1 MPFFL
6 FINLHT
12 TPGLFRIFLLHSP
25 QQKKG
30 VPMSGTQDLNSTAQ
44 ITVNTAHDGQS
55 GIGSDFQT
63 PAPEAEVEENEKE
76 LTPSQKEDALL
87 RGNST
92 GQMKREIEKLRKE
105 AAKYRTSSKAETQQ
119 KLEIKAK
126 ADEIQKELDALK
138 KEHRNLSLIQKLD
151 RAGCIKSE
159 LVAKDIPADI
169 VTAEDLETFI
179 EDYKENNKFLFKAQK
194 QNAGGTFKASG
205 IKNLTPS
212 QKMDAYIRA
221 ALGR

>member
-12 TPGLFRIFLLHSP
+12 TPGLFLHFFITQSAT
-25 QQKKG
+25 KKG

-44 ITVNTAHDGQS
+44 ITVNTAQDGQS
-55 GIGSDFQT
+55 GIGAIFKHRPRRPKSRKR
-63 PAPEAEVEENEKE
+63 KE
-76 LTPSQKEDALL
+76 LTPSQKMDALL

-126 ADEIQKELDALK
+126 ADENSK
-138 KEHRNLSLIQKLD
+138 
-151 RAGCIKSE
+151 RARCTEKRTS
-159 LVAKDIPADI
+159 
-169 VTAEDLETFI
+169 
-179 EDYKENNKFLFKAQK
+179 
-194 QNAGGTFKASG
+194 
-205 IKNLTPS
+205 
-212 QKMDAYIRA
+212 
-221 ALGR
+221 

>member
-1 MPFFL
+1 
-6 FINLHT
+6 
-12 TPGLFRIFLLHSP
+12 
-25 QQKKG
+25 
-30 VPMSGTQDLNSTAQ
+30 MSGTQDLNSTAQ
-44 ITVNTAHDGQS
+44 ITVNTAQDGQS

-76 LTPSQKEDALL
+76 LTPSQKMDALL

-159 LVAKDIPADI
+159 LVAK

>member
-44 ITVNTAHDGQS
+44 ITVNTAQDGQS

-76 LTPSQKEDALL
+76 LTPSQKMDALL

-138 KEHRNLSLIQKLD
+138 KRTS
-151 RAGCIKSE
+151 
-159 LVAKDIPADI
+159 
-169 VTAEDLETFI
+169 
-179 EDYKENNKFLFKAQK
+179 
-194 QNAGGTFKASG
+194 
-205 IKNLTPS
+205 
-212 QKMDAYIRA
+212 
-221 ALGR
+221 